1 MKKSR
6 VTMLAAVAAV
16 SLATL
21 AAVAQLG
28 AANPQA
34 RLAEDVRRATAAYHD
49 AALAEKA
56 GYGAFLGCV
65 NGPQEGAMGVHYVN
79 GDYVND
85 DVLDPQKPEALMYE
99 LKDGKLRLLGVE
111 YIIFAEKWH
120 AKNPKSAPTLGGQVM
135 HYTGSPNRYGIPA
148 FYALHVWAWRTNPRR
163 RVRGLEQQG
172 VVRRLHGNRR
182 EVLRRAATSR
192 PPRAS
197 WRGPSHRCARA
208 AAAWLPA
215 GPPRQCDRTGP
226 SPRCAGGW
234 SR

>member
-1 MKKSR
+1 
-6 VTMLAAVAAV
+6 MLAAGAAA

-34 RLAEDVRRATAAYHD
+34 KLADDVRRATAAYQD

-65 NGPQEGAMGVHYVN
+65 SGPQEGAMGVHYVN

-120 AKNPKSAPTLGGQVM
+120 AKSPKAAPTLGGQVM

-148 FYALHVWAWRTNPRR
+148 FYALHVWAWRINPS
-163 RVRGLEQQG
+163 G
-172 VVRRLHGNRR
+172 VFADWNSKVSCDDFTG
-182 EVLRRAATSR
+182 VAAKS
-192 PPRAS
+192 
-197 WRGPSHRCARA
+197 
-208 AAAWLPA
+208 
-215 GPPRQCDRTGP
+215 
-226 SPRCAGGW
+226 
-234 SR
+234 

>member
-135 HYTGSPNRYGIPA
+135 HYVGSPNRYGIPA
-148 FYALHVWAWRTNPRR
+148 FYALHVWAWRTNPS
-163 RVRGLEQQG
+163 G
-172 VVRRLHGNRR
+172 VFADWNTKVSCDDFTGI
-182 EVLRRAATSR
+182 
-192 PPRAS
+192 
-197 WRGPSHRCARA
+197 A
-208 AAAWLPA
+208 AAKP
-215 GPPRQCDRTGP
+215 
-226 SPRCAGGW
+226 
-234 SR
+234 

>member
-1 MKKSR
+1 MIRSR
-6 VTMLAAVAAV
+6 VITLAVVTAA

-21 AAVAQLG
+21 AAVVQLG
-28 AANPQA
+28 AANTQA
-34 RLAEDVRRATAAYHD
+34 KLAEDVRRATAAYHD
-49 AALAEKA
+49 VALAEKA

-120 AKNPKSAPTLGGQVM
+120 AKNPKTAPTLGGQLM

-148 FYALHVWAWRTNPRR
+148 FYALHVWAWRPNPS
-163 RVRGLEQQG
+163 G
-172 VVRRLHGNRR
+172 VFADWNTKV
-182 EVLRRAATSR
+182 S
-192 PPRAS
+192 
-197 WRGPSHRCARA
+197 
-208 AAAWLPA
+208 
-215 GPPRQCDRTGP
+215 CDDFTGIGAK
-226 SPRCAGGW
+226 S
-234 SR
+234 